1 MRLIN
6 FMVEGVI
13 FVLLLPVVIVWLVV
27 AGAKYLQTKLSD
39 DMSIENRL
47 RLTRKYLKECSMYNQ
62 KN

>member
-1 MRLIN
+1 MRLVN
-6 FMVEGVI
+6 FMVEGAI
-13 FVLLLPVVIVWLVV
+13 FLLLLPVVIVWLIV

-47 RLTRKYLKECSMYNQ
+47 RLTRKYLKECSMYNR